1 MERAKFSRI
10 LLLIFSIALSTAP
23 ALAQRQVEHNG
34 IGLKTSISRDRVKGG
49 DTLTYSIELTWPGEE
64 DKFLI
69 EEIRFGFI
77 KNLILAGSKSEISFY
92 QADDLKHTR
101 KRYLYTLVADTLGPA
116 VIDSFAINHY
126 DTQADRAGSFM
137 TKSYEVE
144 IKSPRKPVSQR
155 FAWFLLAVGLLLA
168 LGYVFRI
175 YRRIKRPPGESY
187 ISKTLEGRTL
197 DKLFSL
203 DSQMENFAPEL
214 KSIVVKYLELKL
226 NQRLTGR
233 TTAEIVGNL
242 NSITAERKQLIKDIL
257 EECDRLAFT
266 PGLVDPILADNLKDQ
281 VRRFLEQ
288 EKSWTV
294 E

>member
-23 ALAQRQVEHNG
+23 ALAQRPVEHNG

-116 VIDSFAINHY
+116 VIDSFAINYY
-126 DTQADRAGSFM
+126 DTQADSFM
-137 TKSYEVE
+137 TKSYQVE
-144 IKSPRKPVSQR
+144 IRSPRKPVSQR

-187 ISKTLEGRTL
+187 ISKTL

>member
-1 MERAKFSRI
+1 MERAKSSHI
-10 LLLIFSIALSTAP
+10 LLLIFSIALSTALT
-23 ALAQRQVEHNG
+23 LAQKPVERNG
-34 IGLKTSISRDRVKGG
+34 IGLKTSISRDMVKGG

-64 DKFLI
+64 DRFLI
-69 EEIRFGFI
+69 EEMRFGTI
-77 KNLILAGSKSEISFY
+77 KSLISAGSKSEISFY
-92 QADDLKHTR
+92 RADGLKHTR

-116 VIDSFAINHY
+116 VIDSFAINYY

-137 TKSYEVE
+137 TKSYEIE
-144 IKSPRKPVSQR
+144 IKPPGKSVSQR
-155 FAWFLLAVGLLLA
+155 FAWFLLAVGLLLG

-175 YRRIKRPPGESY
+175 YRRIKGLPREPH
-187 ISKTLEGRTL
+187 ISRNLEERML
-197 DKLFSL
+197 DKLSAL
-203 DSQMENFAPEL
+203 GIRKENFAPEL
-214 KSIVVKYLELKL
+214 KSIVAKYLELKL

-257 EECDRLAFT
+257 EECDRLTFT
-266 PGLVDPILADNLKDQ
+266 PGLVDPVLADNLRDQ